1 MEIRQASKN
10 DVDDLSELCM
20 GVQEVHIEM
29 YPLLFRRPSRQELT
43 AFFNDR
49 LSGPDY
55 MAFLGINDGK
65 PIGYMFLHII
75 RMPANIFVNVREAV
89 EIDQIHVLPSY
100 RRQGIG
106 KQLAAKAHEVAMSLQ
121 IDQIQL
127 NVWAQ
132 NSRAIAAFKSMGFES
147 QRHVMFL
154 KSN

>member
-1 MEIRQASKN
+1 MEIRQATKN
-10 DVDDLSELCM
+10 DVDDLAELCM

-29 YPLLFRRPSRQELT
+29 YPLLFRRPSHQELT

-55 MAFLGINDGK
+55 TTYLAIADGK
-65 PIGYMFLHII
+65 PIGYVFLHII
-75 RMPANIFVNVREAV
+75 RMPANIFVNSREAI
-89 EIDQIHVLPSY
+89 EIDHIHVLPSY

-106 KQLAAKAHEVAMSLQ
+106 RQLAAKANEVATSLR
-121 IDQIQL
+121 IDQVQL

-132 NSRAIAAFKSMGFES
+132 NNRAIAAFKSFGFEP

-154 KSN
+154 KIN